1 MPAELL
7 HAGAL
12 GAAGLGTCCVALDAP
27 RPRLRE
33 LSLSIVMFL
42 AMLDVVTA
50 AHLVPVVGW
59 SALTVA
65 LAMALGARRRRST
78 EPAAVVGMRVHSA
91 IGAILM
97 AGLMLAMSGGPVVTS
112 GSHHGGSVASLV
124 LPLVAAT
131 ALYAAWSATRL
142 RHAHLL
148 ERVQYVSMA
157 VSLLL
162 LAGAALG

>member
-1 MPAELL
+1 
-7 HAGAL
+7 
-12 GAAGLGTCCVALDAP
+12 
-27 RPRLRE
+27 
-33 LSLSIVMFL
+33 
-42 AMLDVVTA
+42 
-50 AHLVPVVGW
+50 
-59 SALTVA
+59 
-65 LAMALGARRRRST
+65 
-78 EPAAVVGMRVHSA
+78 
-91 IGAILM
+91 
-97 AGLMLAMSGGPVVTS
+97 VTS